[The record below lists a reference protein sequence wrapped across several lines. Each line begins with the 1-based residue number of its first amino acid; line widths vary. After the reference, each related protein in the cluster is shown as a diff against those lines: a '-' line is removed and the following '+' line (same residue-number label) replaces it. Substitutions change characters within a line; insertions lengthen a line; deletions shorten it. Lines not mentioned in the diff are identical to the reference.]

1 MLRHDW
7 LPGDL
12 IGGGWSSGTWNI
24 QLAINVHVVSNKF
37 DSMLVGFG
45 LSYHWVQ
52 FFAPLSTSLGNCSFT
67 QIRDPLSLRGVR
79 SLTNSLSLKKENLA
93 TIFRGEGGG
102 VTVH

>member
-45 LSYHWVQ
+45 LSDHWVQ

-67 QIRDPLSLRGVR
+67 QIRDPLSR
-79 SLTNSLSLKKENLA
+79 
-93 TIFRGEGGG
+93 
-102 VTVH
+102 